1 MMERAGKLA
10 VAVLLMELAVA
21 GDVLA
26 ADAGWVA
33 GINGTPTLTRAGKTE
48 PLKRG
53 DTVVVGDRIE
63 TAEGSKVKILLADDS
78 VLAIGPRTQLT
89 IDELAFGGDGRKGR
103 LHVLFGRFKL
113 AIADWLNGPSDY
125 QVDTPTA
132 VAGVRGTVLWGD
144 TQLDA
149 ICALRGHVEVRTV
162 RGNAT
167 ATLEAGHCVTD
178 MAKGEVAPL
187 VPSREDLEKYLREVT
202 LD

>member
-1 MMERAGKLA
+1 
-10 VAVLLMELAVA
+10 
-21 GDVLA
+21 
-26 ADAGWVA
+26 
-33 GINGTPTLTRAGKTE
+33 
-48 PLKRG
+48 
-53 DTVVVGDRIE
+53 
-63 TAEGSKVKILLADDS
+63 
-78 VLAIGPRTQLT
+78 
-89 IDELAFGGDGRKGR
+89 
-103 LHVLFGRFKL
+103 VLFGRFKL